1 MSQIGN
7 KIRAGF
13 FATPERQGEYIR
25 GLLSFKE
32 DTAVF
37 DPTCGEG
44 NILKQ
49 LTEAREPRDFTI
61 HTYGVELDKRRAQ
74 RAKESLDSVVQS
86 PIEAMVISHEVFGMV
101 FLNPPY
107 DNTMMGIGD
116 DKTDRKEY
124 MELVRST
131 KYLKPHGTMI
141 FIIPSY
147 RFADPKIARFLSTNF
162 ECSHIARFSDEDY
175 DDFRQCVFIGIKK
188 ESTYKEF
195 NPDFNETLL
204 KMTDEDYVKEHITQ
218 INHLVTPV
226 NIYQNKATYFVKAT
240 KTNVPIFYSRIE
252 NKGDLIESIKT
263 NKGFEAFIART
274 RPKQLEIAGDP
285 IINIAQGQNALLLA
299 SGGVNGLIGEE
310 DTLHAV
316 QGMEIVSNEV
326 TVETIETEVI
336 TKRRTKREVSVKCI
350 TPAGRVIKLV

>member
-1 MSQIGN
+1 MSAIGN
-7 KIRAGF
+7 KIKAGF

-25 GLLSFKE
+25 SILNFNN

-44 NILKQ
+44 SILKQ

-74 RAKESLDSVVQS
+74 KARESLDTVVES

-107 DNTMMGIGD
+107 DNTMMGFGD

-124 MELVRST
+124 VELVRST
-131 KYLKPHGTMI
+131 KYLKPHGKMI

-162 ECSHIARFSDEDY
+162 EMGHIARFSDEDY
-175 DDFRQCVFIGIKK
+175 DDFRQCVFMGSKK
-188 ESTYKEF
+188 DSAFKGF
-195 NPDFNETLL
+195 NPYFYEKLL
-204 KMTDEDYVKEHITQ
+204 KLSDEDYVKEH
-218 INHLVTPV
+218 VTPINELATSV
-226 NIYQNKATYFVKAT
+226 NKFQGEVRYTVISANPSIPT
-240 KTNVPIFYSRIE
+240 FYSRIE
-252 NKGDLIESIKT
+252 NKRDLVESIRT

-274 RPKQLEIAGDP
+274 RPKELVIAGDP

-299 SGGVNGLIGEE
+299 SGGVNGLIGEG
-310 DTLHAV
+310 DSLHAV
-316 QGMEIVSNEV
+316 QGMEIVSKEVNEEI
-326 TVETIETEVI
+326 TETETIIKT
-336 TKRRTKREVSVKCI
+336 RTKRKVSVKCI